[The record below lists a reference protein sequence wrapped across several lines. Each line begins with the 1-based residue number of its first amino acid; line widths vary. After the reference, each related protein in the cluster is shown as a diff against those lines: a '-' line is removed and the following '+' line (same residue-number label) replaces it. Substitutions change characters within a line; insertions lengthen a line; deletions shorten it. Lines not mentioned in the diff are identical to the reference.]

1 MEIVHIVLDIVE
13 SLLFIG
19 VIVTVLK
26 NRKG

>member
-26 NRKG
+26 NRKW

>member
-1 MEIVHIVLDIVE
+1 MEIVHIVLDVVE